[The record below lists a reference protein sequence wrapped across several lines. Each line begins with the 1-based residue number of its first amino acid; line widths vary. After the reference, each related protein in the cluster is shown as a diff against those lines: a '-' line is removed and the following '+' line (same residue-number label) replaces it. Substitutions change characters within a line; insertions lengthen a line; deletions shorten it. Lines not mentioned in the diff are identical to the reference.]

1 MRLRLYRFIEGF
13 GVSTSIRVFG
23 SLLAMVAYF
32 GLIALGVLGIIAF
45 IYAAFWPE

>member
-23 SLLAMVAYF
+23 SLMAMFAYLA
-32 GLIALGVLGIIAF
+32 LIALGVLGIIAF
-45 IYAAFWPE
+45 IYATVWPE